1 MKQRGIVAGLCLG
14 ALVLGGL
21 SSGRPSQALAGR
33 EGKVLNPAHRIVNAA
48 YHVVGRAISVGE
60 ATRLLSTHDGRQ
72 PVWADGTSRFSAL
85 DENAPV
91 THLLSE
97 DPTGSHSEAEPAHA
111 ARR

>member
-1 MKQRGIVAGLCLG
+1 MKPRGIVAGLCLG
-14 ALVLGGL
+14 MLVLGGL
-21 SSGRPSQALAGR
+21 ASGRLSRVPAGR
-33 EGKVLNPAHRIVNAA
+33 EGKVFNPAHLIVHAA

-60 ATRLLSTHDGRQ
+60 ATRLLSTDGGRQ
-72 PVWADGTSRFSAL
+72 PVWADGASGFSAL

-97 DPTGSHSEAEPAHA
+97 DPPGFHPEAEPAHA